1 MSSTQQDTSHGLQLV
16 ERQMLI
22 DGANVDSRSG
32 ETFVREAPAYGVPVG
47 RFPEADEQD
56 VDLAVQAARRAW
68 TDWRHA
74 DGATRAAVLA
84 KVAELIRR
92 DVEEIAR
99 TECVEAGKPIRQS
112 RDEVL
117 SSAGLWEY
125 AATLARHNYG
135 DAHNA
140 LGPDTLAMVVREP
153 AGVVG
158 IITPWN
164 FPLLIVSQKLPF
176 ALAAGNTAVVKPSEH
191 TPSTTLLL
199 GALLAEAGL
208 PAGVVNI
215 LTGAGRAGAAI
226 TDHRDIDMLSFTGST
241 RVGRSL
247 AGKAGEQLKKAELEL
262 GGKNAQ
268 VVFADADL
276 DAAVDAAVF
285 GGYFNVGQ
293 CCNSGSRIIV
303 QATVADEFARRVA
316 LRTQHV
322 VVGDPLDERTDV
334 GAIVNTQQLEVIESY
349 VQQGRDAGAELVTGG
364 SRRDGLFFDP
374 TIFTGVTE
382 DMTIAQEEIFGPVLS
397 ILTFETAEQAV
408 ALANGTSY
416 GLSAGVWSSDISTA
430 LAVAR
435 DLRAGTVWV
444 NRWMDG
450 YPELPFGGYAASGL
464 GRELGRQALDAF
476 SELKTIQLQVG
487 ARTGRWVDAPDDVSR

>member
-1 MSSTQQDTSHGLQLV
+1 MSTTEQSNVHGLELV

-22 DGANVDSRSG
+22 DGAQVPSRSA

-47 RFPEADEQD
+47 RFPEADAED
-56 VDLAVQAARRAW
+56 VDLAVRAARAAW
-68 TDWRHA
+68 AEWRQT
-74 DGATRAAVLA
+74 DGATRAKLLTAVA
-84 KVAELIRR
+84 DLIRR
-92 DVEEIAR
+92 NVDEISR

-125 AATLARHNYG
+125 AASLARHNYG

-140 LGPDTLAMVVREP
+140 LGSDTLAMVVREP

-176 ALAAGNTAVVKPSEH
+176 ALASGNTAVVKPSEH
-191 TPSTTLLL
+191 TPSTTLQL

-208 PAGVVNI
+208 PDGVVNI
-215 LTGAGRAGAAI
+215 VTGAARAGAAI
-226 TDHRDIDMLSFTGST
+226 TEHPGIDMLSFTGST
-241 RVGRSL
+241 RVGRAL
-247 AGKAGEQLKKAELEL
+247 AGKAGEQLKKVELEL

-285 GGYFNVGQ
+285 GAYFNVGQ

-303 QATVADEFARRVA
+303 EAAIADEFAHRVA
-316 LRTQHV
+316 KRAEHV

-334 GAIVNTQQLEVIESY
+334 GAIVNTGQLEVIESY
-349 VQQGRDAGAELVTGG
+349 VRQGREAGANVLSGG
-364 SRRDGLFFDP
+364 NRRDGLFFDP

-382 DMTIAQEEIFGPVLS
+382 QMTIAQEEIFGPVLS
-397 ILTFETAEQAV
+397 ILTFQTAEEAV
-408 ALANGTSY
+408 SLANGTSY
-416 GLSAGVWSSDISTA
+416 GLSAGVWSSDVDTA
-430 LAVAR
+430 LSVAR

-450 YPELPFGGYAASGL
+450 YPELPFGGFAASGL